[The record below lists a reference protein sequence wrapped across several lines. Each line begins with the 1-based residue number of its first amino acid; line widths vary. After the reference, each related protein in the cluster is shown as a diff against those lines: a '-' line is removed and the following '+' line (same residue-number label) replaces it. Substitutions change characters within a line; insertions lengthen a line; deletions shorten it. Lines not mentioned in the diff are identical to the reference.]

1 MVSQRLRWHWVAL
14 AVVTLADVAL
24 AGSAW
29 AQTPVAEQEPVA
41 AAEAAFR
48 SGRFDEALQAY
59 DRAQVDAAREGHADR
74 AFELAYMAG
83 AIEHQ
88 RGRHAEALRRFRQAA
103 LARPEH
109 PQAPEAHRLAAYHAA
124 QLLQAQ
130 AGADWSSYAAL
141 LDEHLRHWPRS
152 PEAGRTRRQLGHVY
166 ELQKNWAA
174 AAATYR
180 AVAPEDPEFELSI
193 AAFGACHRA
202 WIAALRRTGKPSD
215 TIAAEG
221 ATWLESLVVGADGRT
236 PEIWV
241 PTQLQAVLEA
251 ARLWLE
257 TDAGAGRAEGLLRAA
272 LQGARDP
279 APEWQSTARV
289 LLAWAC
295 AVQGRCREAA
305 EQLTQLSAGPHGDLL
320 ALLERLQR
328 LTDVAPADMRAECGA
343 LELRAVE
350 LLEPQRVRLDASTL
364 RVLERLAARALADAG
379 RTAQALAAYEALARA
394 YPRDGAIQEDYARAL
409 SACSETA
416 SLTAARRRWLEIVAH
431 SEPGSPRWFRAE
443 YEVAELD
450 YRLGDVAHARQIVD
464 RLEVLYPT
472 LGGPE
477 LKARFARLAERL
489 RQGR

>member
-1 MVSQRLRWHWVAL
+1 
-14 AVVTLADVAL
+14 
-24 AGSAW
+24 
-29 AQTPVAEQEPVA
+29 
-41 AAEAAFR
+41 
-48 SGRFDEALQAY
+48 
-59 DRAQVDAAREGHADR
+59 
-74 AFELAYMAG
+74 
-83 AIEHQ
+83 
-88 RGRHAEALRRFRQAA
+88 
-103 LARPEH
+103 
-109 PQAPEAHRLAAYHAA
+109 
-124 QLLQAQ
+124 
-130 AGADWSSYAAL
+130 
-141 LDEHLRHWPRS
+141 
-152 PEAGRTRRQLGHVY
+152 
-166 ELQKNWAA
+166 
-174 AAATYR
+174 
-180 AVAPEDPEFELSI
+180 
-193 AAFGACHRA
+193 
-202 WIAALRRTGKPSD
+202 
-215 TIAAEG
+215 
-221 ATWLESLVVGADGRT
+221 
-236 PEIWV
+236 
-241 PTQLQAVLEA
+241 VLEA

-350 LLEPQRVRLDASTL
+350 LLEPQRGRLDASTL
-364 RVLERLAARALADAG
+364 RVLARLAARALADAG

-394 YPRDGAIQEDYARAL
+394 YPRDGAIQEAYARAL

-489 RQGR
+489 RQGRCTDYFPIPCAEATAAGTNRIRGIQAAKAGLSTMDCDPKLWHPMATPRNTPTTPRHMPIAMNTLRLSRVRTSGRPKNSSVTSRNGCMIRL